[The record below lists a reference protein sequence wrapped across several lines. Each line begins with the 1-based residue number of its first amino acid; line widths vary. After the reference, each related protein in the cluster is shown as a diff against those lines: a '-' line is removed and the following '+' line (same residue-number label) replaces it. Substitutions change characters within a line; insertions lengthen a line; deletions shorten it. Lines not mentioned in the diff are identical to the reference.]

1 MLWLI
6 CHSAFGQT
14 LIAVRENLTRAGF
27 IGVNTRMMRGVAF
40 VIAGAFAGVA
50 GAIFAMY
57 NRGVY
62 TESAFWAESAQVLI
76 MTLLG
81 GMYSFFGP
89 AIGAAAL
96 YLLERF
102 SNEYTEYWPTV
113 LGGILLIIVLAL
125 PEGLVG
131 LAKRVKAR
139 FVEGE

>member
-1 MLWLI
+1 
-6 CHSAFGQT
+6 
-14 LIAVRENLTRAGF
+14 
-27 IGVNTRMMRGVAF
+27 
-40 VIAGAFAGVA
+40 
-50 GAIFAMY
+50 
-57 NRGVY
+57 
-62 TESAFWAESAQVLI
+62 